1 MILRVIEKA
10 RLAFSGATSSRCILP
25 RVLVPKLQEERR
37 VAMKSKLAYP
47 FALAV
52 ILVSALVWPAA
63 AWSAHGAQLVVDDDK
78 VQCPS
83 AGFTRIQD
91 AIDAASPGDEI
102 HICKGIY
109 AEQIKIGKPLDID
122 ADNGAVL
129 MPSAMQANTT
139 SLFDAAPIATALL
152 VAGTT
157 GVSISGLTVDGA
169 NNGISQ
175 CAPDLIGILFQNASG
190 ALARIA
196 VRNFKLAASLNGC
209 QSGTAVFVQSGNG
222 GVSKVEIDHCTVH
235 DFQKNGITADEKGT
249 VAIIRRNVVTGIG
262 ATAGAAQNGVQIG
275 FGAAG
280 SILENVVTNN
290 VWAPCTAIATCTA
303 VATNILVTQ
312 SDNVEVSGNTAGIS
326 QVNIFVHGNNAAIDR
341 NETFAA
347 VVFDGI
353 RVHGDQSRARQNHV
367 LNGAESGIFLS
378 GNNNVVTDNVIT
390 EAAVGVLKETGSSGN
405 IIAGNR
411 FFNTPAPVQD
421 PQFIDVAKII
431 SPKR

>member
-1 MILRVIEKA
+1 MKRKL
-10 RLAFSGATSSRCILP
+10 LYPG
-25 RVLVPKLQEERR
+25 VL
-37 VAMKSKLAYP
+37 
-47 FALAV
+47 
-52 ILVSALVWPAA
+52 ALVHFVAFIGPATA
-63 AWSAHGAQLVVDDDK
+63 LPVRRAQLVVDDDK
-78 VQCPS
+78 VECPN

-102 HICKGIY
+102 HVCKGIY
-109 AEQIKIGKPLDID
+109 VEQIKIGKPLDID
-122 ADNGAVL
+122 ADNGAIL

-157 GVSISGLTVDGA
+157 GVTISGLTVDGA
-169 NNGISQ
+169 NNGLSQ
-175 CAPDLIGILFQNASG
+175 CAPDLIGISFQNASG
-190 ALARIA
+190 ELAHIA

-209 QSGTAVFVQSGNG
+209 QSGTGIFVQSGNG

-249 VAIIRRNVVTGIG
+249 VTVIRRNVVTGIG
-262 ATAGAAQNGVQIG
+262 STAGAAQNGVQIG

-280 SILENVVTNN
+280 SILDNVVTNN
-290 VWAPCTAIATCTA
+290 LWAPCTAIATCTT

-312 SDNVEVSGNTAGIS
+312 SDGVEVSGNTAGIS
-326 QVNIFVHGNNAAIDR
+326 QVNIFVDGNDATIDR
-341 NETFAA
+341 NDTFAA
-347 VVFDGI
+347 AVFDGI
-353 RVHGDQSRARQNHV
+353 RVQGDQSRVHDNHV
-367 LNGAESGIFLS
+367 LNGAESGVFIS

-390 EAAVGVLKETGSSGN
+390 EATVGILKETGSSGN

-411 FFNTPAPVQD
+411 FFNTPVSFQY
-421 PQFIDVAKII
+421 PQFIDVAKLV

>member
-1 MILRVIEKA
+1 
-10 RLAFSGATSSRCILP
+10 
-25 RVLVPKLQEERR
+25 
-37 VAMKSKLAYP
+37 MKSKLAYP

-175 CAPDLIGILFQNASG
+175 CAPDLIGISFQNASG

-196 VRNFKLAASLNGC
+196 IRNFKLAASLNGC

-326 QVNIFVHGNNAAIDR
+326 QVNIFVRGNNAAIDR

-390 EAAVGVLKETGSSGN
+390 EAAIGVLKETGSSGN